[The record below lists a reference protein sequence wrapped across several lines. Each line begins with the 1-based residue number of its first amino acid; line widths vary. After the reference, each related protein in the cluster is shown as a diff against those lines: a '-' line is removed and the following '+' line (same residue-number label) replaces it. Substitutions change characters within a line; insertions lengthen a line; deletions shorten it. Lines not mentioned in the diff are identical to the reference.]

1 MTGEGGPSIVW
12 EENFFLKFIRDS
24 INIKFYLNLTQV
36 FIVSIKNLALL
47 PKINS
52 SLGGI
57 LCSVPQ

>member
-1 MTGEGGPSIVW
+1 MTGEGWPSIVW

-52 SLGGI
+52 TLGGI
-57 LCSVPQ
+57 LSSLPQ